1 MAIIRVDKAQATYSG
16 NLVSFQVPVATTMT
30 NGLVFNLGALVAN
43 ERELHAIAA
52 PAAGTLATAE
62 VLINATPEVMYA
74 SADIA
79 LEDFVLTAGQTGRG
93 FHMSVGDVFT
103 VTDDL
108 ITGNPVVGEFVVAA
122 DAVWT
127 LAAAA
132 ADPGNTRFLGQI
144 IEETTLGF
152 NQDQAWA
159 FRVIK
164 A

>member
-1 MAIIRVDKAQATYSG
+1 MAIIRVDKAQATTAG
-16 NLVSFQVPVATTMT
+16 NLVSFVVPAATTLR
-30 NGLVFNLGALVAN
+30 NGHVFNLGALVAN
-43 ERELHAIAA
+43 ERELHTIAA

-62 VLINATPEVMYA
+62 VLINATPEVMYGVE
-74 SADIA
+74 DIPLA
-79 LEDFVLTAGQTGRG
+79 NFQLTAGEVGRG
-93 FHMSVGDVFT
+93 FHMSVGDVYT

-122 DAVWT
+122 DGVYT

-152 NQDQAWA
+152 DQDQAWA

>member
-1 MAIIRVDKAQATYSG
+1 MAIIRVDKAQATTAG
-16 NLVSFQVPVATTMT
+16 NLVSFQVPAATTMT

-43 ERELHAIAA
+43 ERELYAISA

-62 VLINATPEVMYA
+62 VLINATPEVMYEN
-74 SADIA
+74 SNIA
-79 LEDFVLTAGQTGRG
+79 LEDFELTAGQTGRG
-93 FHMSVGDVFT
+93 FHMSVGDIFT

-108 ITGNPVVGEFVVAA
+108 ITGAPVVGEFVVAA
-122 DAVWT
+122 DGVYT

-152 NQDQAWA
+152 NQDQAWT
-159 FRVIK
+159 FRVVK

>member
-1 MAIIRVDKAQATYSG
+1 MAIIRVDKAQATYAG
-16 NLVSFQVPVATTMT
+16 NLVSFVVPDGVTMT
-30 NGLVFNLGALVAN
+30 NGLVFNLGALAAN
-43 ERELHAIAA
+43 EREVHTIAA

-74 SADIA
+74 PADIA
-79 LEDFVLTAGQTGRG
+79 LEDFALTEGQVGRG
-93 FHMSVGDVFT
+93 FHMSVGDIFT

-122 DAVWT
+122 NGVYT
-127 LAAAA
+127 LAAAD